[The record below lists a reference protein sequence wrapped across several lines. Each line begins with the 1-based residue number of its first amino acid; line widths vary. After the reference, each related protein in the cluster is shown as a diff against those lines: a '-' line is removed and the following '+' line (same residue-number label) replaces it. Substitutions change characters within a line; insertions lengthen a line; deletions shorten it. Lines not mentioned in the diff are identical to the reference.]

1 MSRSDGIDPQTKSL
15 EPIEALGYN
24 YVPEYASWL
33 PGDLFFR
40 KGPPRPWTD
49 HERGSDR
56 QRPVIH
62 LGMMVG
68 RQD

>member
-33 PGDLFFR
+33 PR
-40 KGPPRPWTD
+40 KAPPRPWTD